1 MLTGDSHQCVFFV
14 AQWNEIFLLLL
25 VVVGVGVGVAVV
37 VVLLLLLL
45 LVVVVVV
52 VVAGAVVFFAA
63 SSDPR
68 VGRGGLGCL
77 RPRWSRHLLVTGINA
92 TCAVNGVM

>member
-1 MLTGDSHQCVFFV
+1 MLVLV
-14 AQWNEIFLLLL
+14 LVLVLVLL
-25 VVVGVGVGVAVV
+25 VAVAVAVMVV
-37 VVLLLLLL
+37 VVLLLL

-52 VVAGAVVFFAA
+52 VRGAVVSFAA

-68 VGRGGLGCL
+68 VCRGGLGCL